1 MKKLI
6 AILISLCLMLAA
18 AGAFAETA
26 TTEMSWETVE
36 PLLETYGLEGDF
48 ETFDEVAIQ
57 IWIPSS
63 MTRSELTQED
73 VDKGFIAHFLDED
86 QTAQVSVVYVD
97 VDGTTLEEYEKV
109 LPDYGVSDIEELVIN
124 DIPALSYTVEETD
137 SVTIAFE
144 TEGGYILEIT
154 MAPKSAEG
162 ADIAWYIVASSIMEE
177 E

>member
-6 AILISLCLMLAA
+6 AILISLCLMLAV
-18 AGAFAETA
+18 AGAYAETA

-36 PLLETYGLEGDF
+36 PLLETYGLEGNF
-48 ETFDEVAIQ
+48 ETFDEVAVQ

-97 VDGTTLEEYEKV
+97 VDGTTLEEYEKM

-137 SVTIAFE
+137 SVTIAIE

>member
-6 AILISLCLMLAA
+6 VILISLCLMLAA

-97 VDGTTLEEYEKV
+97 VDGTTLEEYEKM

>member
-48 ETFDEVAIQ
+48 ETIDEVAIQ

-97 VDGTTLEEYEKV
+97 VDGTTLEEYEKM

>member
-6 AILISLCLMLAA
+6 AILISLCLMLAV
-18 AGAFAETA
+18 AGAYAETA

-48 ETFDEVAIQ
+48 ETFDEVAVQ

-97 VDGTTLEEYEKV
+97 VDGTTLEEYEKM

>member
-6 AILISLCLMLAA
+6 ASLISLCLMLAA

-97 VDGTTLEEYEKV
+97 VDGTTLEEYEKM

>member
-36 PLLETYGLEGDF
+36 PLLETYGLKGDF
-48 ETFDEVAIQ
+48 ETFDDVALQ

-63 MTRSELTQED
+63 MTRLELTQED

-97 VDGTTLEEYEKV
+97 VDGTTLEEYEKM

>member
-97 VDGTTLEEYEKV
+97 VDGTTLEEYEKM

-162 ADIAWYIVASSIMEE
+162 ADIAWYIIASSIMEE

>member
-6 AILISLCLMLAA
+6 AILISLCLMLAV

-97 VDGTTLEEYEKV
+97 VDGTTLEEYEKM

>member
-48 ETFDEVAIQ
+48 ETFDEVAVQ

-97 VDGTTLEEYEKV
+97 VDGTTLEEYEKM

>member
-26 TTEMSWETVE
+26 TPEMSWETVE

-97 VDGTTLEEYEKV
+97 VDGTTLEEYEKM

>member
-26 TTEMSWETVE
+26 ITEMSWETVE
-36 PLLETYGLEGDF
+36 PLLETYGLEGNF
-48 ETFDEVAIQ
+48 ETFDEVAVQ

-86 QTAQVSVVYVD
+86 QTAQILVMYTD
-97 VDGTTLEEYEKV
+97 ADGMTLEEYAKA
-109 LPDYGVSDIEELVIN
+109 LPDDSVSDIEELVIN
-124 DIPALSYTVEETD
+124 DLEAISYTVEETD
-137 SVTIAFE
+137 SITYAFE
-144 TEGGYILEIT
+144 IENGYILDVT

>member
-86 QTAQVSVVYVD
+86 QTAQVSVMYVD
-97 VDGTTLEEYEKV
+97 VDGTTLEEYEKM

>member
-48 ETFDEVAIQ
+48 ETFDEVAVQ

-63 MTRSELTQED
+63 MTRLELTQED

-97 VDGTTLEEYEKV
+97 VDGTTLEAF
-109 LPDYGVSDIEELVIN
+109 LPHTRLTPTQKISTLPTKDRLAKAPSVMTGRRR
-124 DIPALSYTVEETD
+124 PARAVML
-137 SVTIAFE
+137 
-144 TEGGYILEIT
+144 
-154 MAPKSAEG
+154 P
-162 ADIAWYIVASSIMEE
+162 
-177 E
+177 

>member
-6 AILISLCLMLAA
+6 AILISLCLMLSA

-97 VDGTTLEEYEKV
+97 VDGTTLEEYEKM

>member
-6 AILISLCLMLAA
+6 AILISLCLMLAV
-18 AGAFAETA
+18 AGAYAETA

-97 VDGTTLEEYEKV
+97 VDGTTLEEYEKM

>member
-1 MKKLI
+1 
-6 AILISLCLMLAA
+6 
-18 AGAFAETA
+18 
-26 TTEMSWETVE
+26 
-36 PLLETYGLEGDF
+36 
-48 ETFDEVAIQ
+48 
-57 IWIPSS
+57 

-86 QTAQVSVVYVD
+86 QTAQVSVMYVD
-97 VDGTTLEEYEKV
+97 VDGTTLEEYEKM

>member
-1 MKKLI
+1 M
-6 AILISLCLMLAA
+6 
-18 AGAFAETA
+18 
-26 TTEMSWETVE
+26 
-36 PLLETYGLEGDF
+36 
-48 ETFDEVAIQ
+48 AIQ

-86 QTAQVSVVYVD
+86 QTAQVSVMYVD
-97 VDGTTLEEYEKV
+97 VDGTTLEEYEKM

>member
-6 AILISLCLMLAA
+6 AILISLCLMLAV
-18 AGAFAETA
+18 AGAYAETA

-97 VDGTTLEEYEKV
+97 VDGTTLEEYEKM
-109 LPDYGVSDIEELVIN
+109 LPD
-124 DIPALSYTVEETD
+124 
-137 SVTIAFE
+137 
-144 TEGGYILEIT
+144 
-154 MAPKSAEG
+154 
-162 ADIAWYIVASSIMEE
+162 
-177 E
+177 

>member
-18 AGAFAETA
+18 AGALAETA

-97 VDGTTLEEYEKV
+97 VDGTTLEEYEKM

>member
-1 MKKLI
+1 MKKI
-6 AILISLCLMLAA
+6 ILSAL
-18 AGAFAETA
+18 AGALVMFLTIFGIAA
-26 TTEMSWETVE
+26 VSVSWEQVLE
-36 PLLETYGLEGDF
+36 PRLYVHVDY
-48 ETFDEVAIQ
+48 V
-57 IWIPSS
+57 
-63 MTRSELTQED
+63 SELTQED

-97 VDGTTLEEYEKV
+97 VDGTTLEEYEKM

>member
-6 AILISLCLMLAA
+6 AILISLCLMLAS

-97 VDGTTLEEYEKV
+97 VDGTTLEEYEKM

>member
-97 VDGTTLEEYEKV
+97 VDGTTLEEYEKM

>member
-26 TTEMSWETVE
+26 ITEMSWETVE
-36 PLLETYGLEGDF
+36 PLLETYGLEGNF
-48 ETFDEVAIQ
+48 ETFDEVAVQ

-97 VDGTTLEEYEKV
+97 VDGTTLEEYEKM

>member
-18 AGAFAETA
+18 AGAYAETS

-36 PLLETYGLEGDF
+36 PLLETYGLEGNF
-48 ETFDEVAIQ
+48 ETFDEVAVQ

-97 VDGTTLEEYEKV
+97 VDGTTLEEYEKM